1 MSSDHRYKGS
11 KESHRPLLSDLLK
24 RRGES
29 VYDWLKAHGE
39 TPEGLQS
46 LTERLGL
53 INDVAIEKVPQVV
66 ETPPVEAPVESP
78 PMARKEAPRKEV
90 KKTGDT

>member
-11 KESHRPLLSDLLK
+11 KESLRPLLSDLLK

-66 ETPPVEAPVESP
+66 ETPPVEAPVESAP
-78 PMARKEAPRKEV
+78 VVRKETSRKEV
-90 KKTGDT
+90 KKAEDS